1 MSGLL
6 PHGDRVLC
14 QAAARCLTYP
24 DDALVAELPLVS
36 SALDSARHGA
46 AVLRPFLDHAA
57 AAPVGDLA
65 AHYVDVFDFKNRH
78 CLYLSWWTD
87 GDTRRRGASLVR
99 FKEVYRAHGL
109 EPTGEDLPDFLPVV
123 LEFTAATGS
132 DALLREHRAGLELL
146 RIALAE
152 NGTPYAHV
160 VAAVCAV
167 LPGPSP
173 RDRAEARALA
183 RTGPAREEVGL
194 AGYAERPYGH
204 LDLLPIVGADGSGG
218 H

>member
-1 MSGLL
+1 MSRLL
-6 PHGDRVLC
+6 PHADRVLC
-14 QAAARCLTYP
+14 QAAARCLAYP
-24 DDALVAELPLVS
+24 DDAFAAELPLVS
-36 SALDSARHGA
+36 SALEAAGRGGA
-46 AVLRPFLDHAA
+46 ALRPFLDHAA
-57 AAPVGDLA
+57 STRIGDLA

-87 GDTRRRGASLVR
+87 GDTRRRGTSLVR
-99 FKEVYRAHGL
+99 FKEAYRAHGL

-123 LEFTAATGS
+123 LEFAAATGS

-152 NGTPYAHV
+152 HGTPYAHV

-183 RTGPAREEVGL
+183 RSGPAREEVGL